1 MDDDS
6 GTASAA
12 ASLSGSCAQRE
23 TPPAGEAPLSRW
35 RRRKAS
41 PRGWPSPHLAVLLLP
56 ALASCASL
64 GQAIADAMRER
75 PPAARSRMTVASD
88 ARLDSLGRLE
98 GSFVGEGT
106 ARAVH
111 LVSTDTALIADLVR
125 QYAPNIRRT
134 TDFWTGV
141 RRASPIRIPIRDAG
155 EPADRGVLLARTH
168 AASPAGRSAAEAT
181 SLIIRSGYCGG
192 YGLEAELIV
201 EPSRRD
207 GPPLTGPA
215 VANVRPSGARLTD
228 EWREPLPEPDS
239 TLVFNLI
246 DWSRRTM
253 DSLLARSYRSII
265 AKPVPEVPVL
275 VNTLADLDAAEVAA
289 YRAGDGRIRYAVSL
303 RERRV
308 AGRDTLIATGVF
320 AFDAAGTW
328 RQVIFQPLYLGFA
341 RGRLGPRGGDDRY
354 WRRLVAVDDFSFD
367 RDNLWIEQVDARTG
381 RVVWGIIQP
390 ADNVIVAAA
399 EMCP

>member
-1 MDDDS
+1 M
-6 GTASAA
+6 
-12 ASLSGSCAQRE
+12 
-23 TPPAGEAPLSRW
+23 
-35 RRRKAS
+35 
-41 PRGWPSPHLAVLLLP
+41 PRLLLL
-56 ALASCASL
+56 ALLLATTACASL
-64 GQAIADAMRER
+64 GRAIADAMREH

-125 QYAPNIRRT
+125 QYGPNMRRT

-141 RRASPIRIPIRDAG
+141 RRASPIRIPIRDIG
-155 EPADRGVLLARTH
+155 EPVDQGVLLARTH
-168 AASPAGRSAAEAT
+168 AASPEGRSAAEAT
-181 SLIIRSGYCGG
+181 SITIRSGYCGG

-201 EPSRRD
+201 EPTHRD

-215 VANVRPSGARLTD
+215 VANVRPSGTRLGD

-239 TLVFNLI
+239 TLVYNLI

-253 DSLLARSYRSII
+253 DSLLARSHPSII
-265 AKPVPEVPVL
+265 ARPVPEVPVM
-275 VNTLADLDAAEVAA
+275 VNTLAELDAAEVAA
-289 YRAGDGRIRYAVSL
+289 YRAGDGRLRYAVSL

-308 AGRDTLIATGVF
+308 ADRDTLIAAGVF
-320 AFDAAGTW
+320 AFDATGTW
-328 RQVIFQPLYLGFA
+328 RQVIFQPLYLDFS
-341 RGRLGPRGGDDRY
+341 RGRLGARGRDDRY
-354 WRRLVAVDDFSFD
+354 WRRLVALDDFAFD
-367 RDNLWIEQVDARTG
+367 RDNLWMEQVDARTG
-381 RVVWGIIQP
+381 RVIWGVIQP